1 MENLFKKMNL
11 NQNINIYSSNQFLVE
26 RFCFNMMLYLTSLK
40 KRKNRILIVISKPI
54 NNNSYI
60 ERFVF
65 DLVNQNC
72 LTKKIK
78 LVYLETFIL
87 DEKEYTIDTKKLEKY
102 INDSKVDFIFH
113 SDYDCSLMNVLL
125 DIRSIAIHIDYLP
138 LNKIGVN
145 DIIINTTNLFIKKEP
160 AFTIHY
166 LNQEN
171 NLDVEVLNDS
181 ELIKFKN
188 ENS

>member
-87 DEKEYTIDTKKLEKY
+87 D
-102 INDSKVDFIFH
+102 
-113 SDYDCSLMNVLL
+113 
-125 DIRSIAIHIDYLP
+125 
-138 LNKIGVN
+138 
-145 DIIINTTNLFIKKEP
+145 
-160 AFTIHY
+160 
-166 LNQEN
+166 
-171 NLDVEVLNDS
+171 
-181 ELIKFKN
+181 
-188 ENS
+188 